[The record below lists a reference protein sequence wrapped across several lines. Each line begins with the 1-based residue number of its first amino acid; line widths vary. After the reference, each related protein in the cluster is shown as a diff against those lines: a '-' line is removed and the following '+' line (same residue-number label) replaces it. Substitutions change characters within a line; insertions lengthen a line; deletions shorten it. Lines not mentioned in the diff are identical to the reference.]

1 MDLLLDT
8 HTLLWWVDDAP
19 QLSAMARKAIME
31 ADGFVY
37 VSLASVWESA
47 IKVSLRKLRLALP
60 VKQYVPYH
68 LAANGFIQLPIDFSH
83 ICQVETL
90 PWHHRDPFDRL
101 LIAQA
106 QIQDLP
112 LVSAD
117 ARFDRYGIPRIW

>member
-19 QLSAMARKAIME
+19 QLSAIARKAITE

-37 VSLASVWESA
+37 ISLASVWELA

-117 ARFDRYGIPRIW
+117 GRFDRYGIRRTW